1 MKFNIAFLF
10 FALHGSSLFSE
21 ASHSNAIAKDQT
33 AKAGAALRGSKKRI
47 LSESSAS
54 ADSGSES
61 VDDSESAS
69 ISADD
74 SSDD

>member
-47 LSESSAS
+47 LSESI
-54 ADSGSES
+54 DSGSES